1 MFGVVPTAVD
11 NYPAGHVAT
20 QAEESE
26 FSIAVVPE
34 QAKHC

>member
-1 MFGVVPTAVD
+1 VVD
-11 NYPAGHVAT
+11 NYPAGHEAT

-34 QAKHC
+34 QALHY